1 MYRGELDV
9 GRLVKLDLF
18 LDTVND
24 FQVLGSRHLHDVLK
38 SMRPSNNKNVFS
50 RVTLFFTLLT
60 LLTLFYSLYM
70 IFRNHYDAFQTRNC
84 PAINS
89 GSFLL
94 IHFRYSL
101 T

>member
-9 GRLVKLDLF
+9 GRLVKLDLS

-38 SMRPSNNKNVFS
+38 SMRPSKNKYVFS
-50 RVTLFFTLLT
+50 RVVLILET
-60 LLTLFYSLYM
+60 FYSLYM

-84 PAINS
+84 PTINS